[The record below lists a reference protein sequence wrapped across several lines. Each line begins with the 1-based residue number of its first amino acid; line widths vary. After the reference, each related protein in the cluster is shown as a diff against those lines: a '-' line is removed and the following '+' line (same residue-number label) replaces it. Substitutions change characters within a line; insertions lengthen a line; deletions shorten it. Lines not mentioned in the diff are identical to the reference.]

1 MIFLAVAQKAMAT
14 TGISGLLV
22 LGLLGIPA
30 ILCALFLLTAVPVYP
45 IAALIGRGR
54 EPRGSP
60 GSGVSRSLSRLAP
73 WLAIAAGLL
82 VLAFVGGLAL
92 AVGATLVANEN
103 LIAMGAIPRSWNWIF
118 SLPVLVGVVA
128 AVMVAATIAL
138 WRTGQRSVAGRVYFT
153 ALTAAAVAASLN
165 LGLVDW

>member
-1 MIFLAVAQKAMAT
+1 M
-14 TGISGLLV
+14 
-22 LGLLGIPA
+22 
-30 ILCALFLLTAVPVYP
+30 
-45 IAALIGRGR
+45 
-54 EPRGSP
+54 
-60 GSGVSRSLSRLAP
+60 
-73 WLAIAAGLL
+73 
-82 VLAFVGGLAL
+82 
-92 AVGATLVANEN
+92 GATLVANEN

-128 AVMVAATIAL
+128 AVMVAATVAL